1 MQYNLSGILAILL
14 WSTLASLTVR
24 VGRVPPFELVSISFT
39 VAFFIGLV
47 LWKKENRGILVHLR
61 LPPKVWFVGVGGLF
75 GYHFFY
81 FLALQ
86 NAPAV
91 EANLINYLWPLFIVL
106 FSAFL
111 PGIKLRWFHIL
122 GVALGFSGVVVLLG
136 VKGGFS
142 FDYQYARGYFYAFV
156 CALVWSSY
164 SVLSRYFGKVPT
176 SAVGGFCGVTAILA
190 FVCHF
195 LFETTVIP
203 DFSSFV
209 AIIILGLG
217 PVGGAFFLWDYGIKK
232 GDIQMLGTVSYLT
245 PLLSTLLLIALGLS
259 NSSLAIWVAC
269 FLIVLGSIVASL
281 PLFKKFI
288 VNYFAK
294 SI

>member
-14 WSTLASLTVR
+14 WSTLASLTVK

-61 LPPKVWFVGVGGLF
+61 LPLKVWFVGVGGLF

-111 PGIKLRWFHIL
+111 PGVKLRWFHIL
-122 GVALGFSGVVVLLG
+122 GVIFGLGGVVALLG
-136 VKGGFS
+136 AKGGFS
-142 FDYQYARGYFYAFV
+142 FDYQYIRGYFYAFI

-190 FVCHF
+190 SVCHF
-195 LFETTVIP
+195 IFETTVIP
-203 DFSSFV
+203 TFGSFV
-209 AIIILGLG
+209 AIAILGLG
-217 PVGGAFFLWDYGIKK
+217 PVGGAFFLWDYGVKK
-232 GDIQMLGTVSYLT
+232 GDIQMLGAMSYLT
-245 PLLSTLLLIALGLS
+245 PLLSTLLLIVLGLS
-259 NSSLAIWVAC
+259 KPSFAIWIAC
-269 FLIVLGSIVASL
+269 FLIVSGSIVASL
-281 PLFKKFI
+281 PLFRKFI
-288 VNYFAK
+288 IK
-294 SI
+294 